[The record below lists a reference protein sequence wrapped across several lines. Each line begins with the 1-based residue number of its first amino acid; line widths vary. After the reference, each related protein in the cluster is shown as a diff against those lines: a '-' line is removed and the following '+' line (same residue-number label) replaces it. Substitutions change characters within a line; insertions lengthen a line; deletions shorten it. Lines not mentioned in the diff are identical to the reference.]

1 MWVIDLCTGWTTALH
16 DDDDDDHDDDDD
28 SGGDDNDDDVEVHD
42 NVIDNLDN
50 EKTITLF
57 CDLIFRNK
65 AL

>member
-42 NVIDNLDN
+42 SVIDNLDN
-50 EKTITLF
+50 EKTITF
-57 CDLIFRNK
+57 VI
-65 AL
+65 